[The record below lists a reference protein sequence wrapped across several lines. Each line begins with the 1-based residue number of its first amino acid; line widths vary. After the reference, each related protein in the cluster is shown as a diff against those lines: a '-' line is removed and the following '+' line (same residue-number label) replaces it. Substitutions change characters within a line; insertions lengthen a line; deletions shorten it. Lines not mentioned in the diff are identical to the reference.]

1 MTDSELKQM
10 NMMSGCV
17 TQNLE
22 MLLERDY
29 RVSQIIL
36 ANSRSNS
43 GLTDSLLTDGYGIS
57 DLAQDVTRS
66 S

>member
-1 MTDSELKQM
+1 MPDSELKNM

-43 GLTDSLLTDGYGIS
+43 GLGDSLLTDGYGIS
-57 DLAQDVTRS
+57 DLAQDVRV
-66 S
+66 